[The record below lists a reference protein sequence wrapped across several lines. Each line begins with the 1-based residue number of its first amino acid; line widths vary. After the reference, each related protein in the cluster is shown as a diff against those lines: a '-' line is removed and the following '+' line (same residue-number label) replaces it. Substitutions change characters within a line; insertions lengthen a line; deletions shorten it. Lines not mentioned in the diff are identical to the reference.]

1 MASQRAKNKVQIG
14 AYIDIATDGGIQAWL
29 DGNPRKTKTDFL
41 FEAIVEK
48 LLREKIPLPPE
59 AGSRQRPMRHSRS
72 KKATPASLD
81 PSPQANSASDLGA
94 EIFEHALSSAEQRAA
109 AKKAP
114 SGKVRPK
121 AKAAPPPEVRPISF
135 GRVPRPLDL

>member
-1 MASQRAKNKVQIG
+1 MASYDNRTKPAK
-14 AYIDIATDGGIQAWL
+14 A
-29 DGNPRKTKTDFL
+29 P
-41 FEAIVEK
+41 
-48 LLREKIPLPPE
+48 
-59 AGSRQRPMRHSRS
+59 S
-72 KKATPASLD
+72 KKAAPAATPASMD